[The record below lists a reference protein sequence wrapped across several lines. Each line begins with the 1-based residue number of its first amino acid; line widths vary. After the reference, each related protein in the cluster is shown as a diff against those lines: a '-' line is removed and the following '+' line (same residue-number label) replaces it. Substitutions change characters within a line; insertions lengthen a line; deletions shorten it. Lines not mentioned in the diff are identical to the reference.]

1 MSSIRV
7 VLFSAAVVASL
18 YSSGAV
24 AQSPA
29 PDTVSGRQL
38 AQWLAAFND
47 ADGAAREPFYRD
59 RWAYRPNQ
67 RFYEDLR
74 EQTGGFTLLKIEE
87 STATRTIAIAGHIDS
102 DTVSRLT
109 FDVEPDEPHRVVR
122 FTAQAIPRPA
132 DLPIARLSEAELL
145 KGLRADLERW
155 AAADR
160 FSGAVL
166 VAKNGRPIFSAA
178 YGFADRE
185 RRVANTIETRFKN
198 GSMNKM
204 FTAIATLTLV
214 RAGKLALTD
223 PLGRHLADY
232 PNKTVASKV
241 TIHHLLTHTGGTG
254 DIFGPEFTAKRLEL
268 RTPKDFVALYGKRD
282 LLFEPGSQ
290 WMYSNYGF
298 ALLGAVIEQVSGQS
312 YYDYVRDHIY
322 EPAGMTLTGSEP
334 EEQVLPHT
342 AIGYMKRPGTNAW
355 QSNADTLPYRG
366 MAAGGGYTTVG
377 DLIRFATAL
386 TNHRLLNAED
396 TALLTTGKVASA
408 GGKYAYGFV
417 EMTIGGIRAFGHS
430 GGAPGQ
436 SGDLIVL
443 PESGYAIAVL
453 ANQDPPAAPRVSNY
467 IASRVP
473 VK

>member
-1 MSSIRV
+1 MCSIRV
-7 VLFSAAVVASL
+7 VMFSAAVVACLS
-18 YSSGAV
+18 SSGAV

-38 AQWLAAFND
+38 AQWLAAFN
-47 ADGAAREPFYRD
+47 ADSAAREPFYRD
-59 RWAYRPNQ
+59 RWAYRPNP

-74 EQTGGFTLLKIEE
+74 EQTGGFELLKVEE
-87 STATRTIAIAGHIDS
+87 STATRTVAIARQIDS
-102 DTVSRLT
+102 DAVSRLT
-109 FDVEPDEPHRVVR
+109 FEVEPDDPHRVVR
-122 FTAQAIPRPA
+122 FTAQPIPRPA
-132 DLPIARLSEAELL
+132 DLPIARVSEAELL
-145 KGLRADLERW
+145 KVLRADLERW

-166 VAKNGRPIFSAA
+166 VAKNGRPIFTAA
-178 YGFADRE
+178 YGLADRNP
-185 RRVANTIETRFKN
+185 RVPNTIETRFKN

-204 FTAIATLTLV
+204 FTAVATLTLV
-214 RAGKLALTD
+214 RAGKLALSD
-223 PLGRHLADY
+223 PLDRYLPDY
-232 PNKTVASKV
+232 PNKAVASKV

-312 YYDYVRDHIY
+312 YYDYVRDHVY
-322 EPAGMTLTGSEP
+322 TPAGMTLTGSEP
-334 EEQVLPHT
+334 EAQVLPHT
-342 AIGYMKRPGTNAW
+342 AIGYMKRGNAW

-396 TALLTTGKVASA
+396 TTLLTTGKVASA

-417 EMTIGGIRAFGHS
+417 DMTIGGVRAIGHS

-436 SGDLIVL
+436 SGDLIIV

-473 VK
+473 VGGR

>member
-1 MSSIRV
+1 MCSIRV
-7 VLFSAAVVASL
+7 VLCSAAVVASL

-29 PDTVSGRQL
+29 PDTVSSRQL
-38 AQWLAAFND
+38 AQWLAAFNVG
-47 ADGAAREPFYRD
+47 DGAARESFYRD

-74 EQTGGFTLLKIEE
+74 AQTGGFELLKVEE
-87 STATRTIAIAGHIDS
+87 STATRIVAIARQLDS
-102 DTVSRLT
+102 DAVSRLM
-109 FDVEPDEPHRVVR
+109 FEVEPDEPHRVVR
-122 FTAQAIPRPA
+122 FTVQPIPRPA
-132 DLPIARLSEAELL
+132 DLPIARLTEAELL
-145 KGLRADLERW
+145 KVLRTDLERW

-178 YGFADRE
+178 YGLADRE
-185 RRVANTIETRFKN
+185 RKVANTVETRFKN

-204 FTAIATLTLV
+204 FTAVATLTLV

-223 PLGRHLADY
+223 PLGRHLTDY

-268 RTPKDFVALYGKRD
+268 RTPKDYVALYGKRD

-298 ALLGAVIEQVSGQS
+298 ALLGAVIEQVSGQT
-312 YYDYVRDHIY
+312 YYDYVRDHVFK
-322 EPAGMTLTGSEP
+322 PAGMTLTGSEP
-334 EEQVLPHT
+334 EDQVLPHT
-342 AIGYMKRPGTNAW
+342 AIGYMKRGNAW

-366 MAAGGGYTTVG
+366 MSAGGGYTTVE
-377 DLIRFATAL
+377 DLMRFATAL

-396 TALLTTGKVASA
+396 TTLLTTGKVASA

-417 EMTIGGIRAFGHS
+417 DMTIGGIRAIGHS

-436 SGDLIVL
+436 SGDLIIV

-467 IASRVP
+467 IANRVP
-473 VK
+473 VGGR